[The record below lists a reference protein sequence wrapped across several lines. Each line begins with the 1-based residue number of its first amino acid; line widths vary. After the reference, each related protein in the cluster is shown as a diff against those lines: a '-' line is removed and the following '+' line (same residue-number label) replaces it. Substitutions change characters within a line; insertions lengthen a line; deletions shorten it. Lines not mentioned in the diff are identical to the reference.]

1 MPTAGRT
8 VRWSGERESAILV
21 ENGTDLT
28 PGRDPRNLLS
38 SMSSGPRFCPEC
50 GTKALSGAKFCI
62 DCGTP
67 LVAGA
72 KARATAAGWRPTA
85 AGSTMLS
92 VFLVGGL
99 AIWTAILSPDPP
111 RPGPGAA
118 APRAAAPPS
127 QAAAGLPEGHPTTPI
142 ALPADVKSFIADLDA
157 KAQKNP
163 RDLESWLRLAQVNA
177 RAAQLD
183 PSYSDPALAAFRH
196 VVEIE
201 PKNVEGLR
209 GLANMYYDRN
219 DHKAA
224 IPLFE
229 KLLALRPDDASART
243 DLGTMYLYAG
253 DAARSIATYQEVIK
267 RNPDFLQA
275 HYNLAVTY
283 HRQGKEKEAL
293 AELQT
298 ARGLAT
304 EDAVRKQIDEMI
316 VSLGGKPPA
325 TAPAVEAAAGT
336 RSPFQAAVEDAFRA
350 HPIMGPRIAR
360 FEWPAAGSGRVVV
373 ENFPMAAMP
382 PAVREKFLSRLTDNI
397 RAARESHPVDGAIQ
411 VEIADA
417 SGSVMATVVP

>member
-1 MPTAGRT
+1 MPTASRT
-8 VRWSGERESAILV
+8 VGWWIGRESAILV
-21 ENGTDLT
+21 ENGMDLT
-28 PGRDPRNLLS
+28 PGHDTRNLLS

-50 GTKALSGAKFCI
+50 GTQALSGAKFCI
-62 DCGTP
+62 ECGTP

-72 KARATAAGWRPTA
+72 PRTSAARWRPNA
-85 AGSTMLS
+85 AGSTMLG

-111 RPGPGAA
+111 RPGPGAT
-118 APRAAAPPS
+118 APRAAGPPR
-127 QAAAGLPEGHPTTPI
+127 QASAELPEGHPKTPI
-142 ALPADVKSFIADLDA
+142 PLPEEVKSFIADLDA

-163 RDLESWLRLAQVNA
+163 RDVDAWLRLAQVKA

-183 PSYSDPALAAFRH
+183 PAYSDPALAAFRH
-196 VVEIE
+196 VVELD

-209 GLANMYYDRN
+209 GLANSYYDRN
-219 DHKAA
+219 DHKGA

-253 DAARSIATYQEVIK
+253 DAPRSIATYQEVIK
-267 RNPDFLQA
+267 RNPGFLQA

-283 HRQGKEKEAL
+283 HREGKDKEAL

-304 EDAVRKQIDEMI
+304 DDTVRKQIDEMI
-316 VSLGGKPPA
+316 VSLGGQPPA
-325 TAPAVEAAAGT
+325 TAAEAARAP
-336 RSPFQAAVEDAFRA
+336 SPFQAAVEQAFRT

-360 FEWPAAGSGRVVV
+360 FDWPAAGSGRVIV

-382 PAVREKFLSRLTDNI
+382 PAVREKFLARLTDNI
-397 RAARESHPVDGAIQ
+397 RTARDSHPVDGTIQ
-411 VEIADA
+411 VDIADA